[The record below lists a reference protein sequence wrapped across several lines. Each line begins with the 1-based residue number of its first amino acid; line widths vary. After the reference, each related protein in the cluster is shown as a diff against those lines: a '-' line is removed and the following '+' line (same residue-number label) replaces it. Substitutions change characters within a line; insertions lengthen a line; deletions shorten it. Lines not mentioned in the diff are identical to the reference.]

1 MFKFLFITCDEATMI
16 CDKSQYNEAS
26 LFEKIQLNIHF
37 LRCGICRLYTKQNNK
52 MSDFFRMKATDCQ
65 KEKPCLSDIDK
76 AALKQKLENS
86 KA

>member
-1 MFKFLFITCDEATMI
+1 
-16 CDKSQYNEAS
+16 
-26 LFEKIQLNIHF
+26 
-37 LRCGICRLYTKQNNK
+37 
-52 MSDFFRMKATDCQ
+52 MSDLFRMKATDCQ